1 MESRAAIIIMK
12 WYRWRWSLVKLSSG
26 EVTMKKSCV
35 VRESKPVKFDEEKR
49 LGLRLDNE
57 EFLDA
62 LMKYP
67 PKNFKNSYGGKIIAG
82 RS

>member
-1 MESRAAIIIMK
+1 ME
-12 WYRWRWSLVKLSSG
+12 
-26 EVTMKKSCV
+26 KSCV
-35 VRESKPVKFDEEKR
+35 AKGKKSVNFDEEKR
-49 LGLRLDNE
+49 LGLRLNNE

-67 PKNFKNSYGGKIIAG
+67 PKNFKNPYGGKIIAG